1 MNVVVVVAAMKKRSK
16 RFVVYHPDVRD
27 FVVRGW
33 DSARVL
39 FLKMTM
45 RVAHSSAFLY
55 GVTRPLRDGGPRA
68 SSLSGGVV
76 SSHAVGGY

>member
-1 MNVVVVVAAMKKRSK
+1 MVC
-16 RFVVYHPDVRD
+16 HPGQD
-27 FVVRGW
+27 FVARGLGR
-33 DSARVL
+33 SAVL

>member
-1 MNVVVVVAAMKKRSK
+1 M
-16 RFVVYHPDVRD
+16 VYHPERPG
-27 FVVRGW
+27 FRG
-33 DSARVL
+33 DHPHEGLGRSARVL

>member
-1 MNVVVVVAAMKKRSK
+1 MVVT
-16 RFVVYHPDVRD
+16 
-27 FVVRGW
+27 
-33 DSARVL
+33 L
-39 FLKMTM
+39 M

-76 SSHAVGGY
+76 SSHAVIGGY

>member
-1 MNVVVVVAAMKKRSK
+1 M
-16 RFVVYHPDVRD
+16 VYHPDVRD
-27 FVVRGW
+27 FVAIAPREGLGR
-33 DSARVL
+33 SARVL

>member
-1 MNVVVVVAAMKKRSK
+1 VGRGHETFSTLSLSKSRGHLMVVT
-16 RFVVYHPDVRD
+16 
-27 FVVRGW
+27 
-33 DSARVL
+33 L
-39 FLKMTM
+39 M

-76 SSHAVGGY
+76 SSHAVIGGY